1 MSELT
6 AYEFNRWLR
15 DCVDN
20 ARKRGLP
27 EREIFLEVLNLARRL
42 TVDMMFEENRATAR
56 EKRERI
62 GS

>member
-27 EREIFLEVLNLARRL
+27 EREIFFEVLNLARRL
-42 TVDMMFEENRATAR
+42 TVDMMFEENRAMAR
-56 EKRERI
+56 EKRE
-62 GS
+62 